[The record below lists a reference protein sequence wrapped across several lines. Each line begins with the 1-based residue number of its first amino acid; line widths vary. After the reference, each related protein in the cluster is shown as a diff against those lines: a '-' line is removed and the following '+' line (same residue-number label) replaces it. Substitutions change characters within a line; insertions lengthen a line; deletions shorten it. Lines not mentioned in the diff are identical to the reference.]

1 MSPPVRL
8 GVVGAGTIALRGIL
22 PHLAQPDVHDRVRVT
37 AVCDPVPG
45 RAERAAELFG
55 IPRAVLSYEELLA
68 DGEVDALSIASPIGL
83 HFEQGRQ
90 ALLAGKHVHFNKTM
104 AIRVEEA
111 DELIGLARERDL
123 RIVASPGEMLRP
135 HNQEIRRL
143 VAEGVIGTPCWAI
156 CGAAFGR
163 YHEEEPERAGT
174 DGGPPIDPSWY
185 FRRPGGGPLYDMTVY
200 ALHGLTGILGPARR
214 VTALSGV
221 RIRERQ
227 FAGKLIPTDADD
239 NTVMV
244 LDFGDN
250 LFAVVYGTAA
260 GGVAGNPGFSGTYFG
275 TEGTIAGLTLN
286 GEPLEYPGRDLA
298 RRAPAGD
305 LDPGGGGN
313 EWLLPHIH
321 GEHRQIPEQHVFEDI
336 MQLVDWVNDGTPSIV
351 TAEHARHVI
360 EIIDAAYR
368 SSESGRVQELHT
380 TFAPTRV

>member
-1 MSPPVRL
+1 VSPHVRL

-22 PHLAQPDVHDRVRVT
+22 PHLAQPDVHDRVRLT
-37 AVCDPVPG
+37 AVCDPVAG
-45 RAERAAELFG
+45 RAERAAKLFE
-55 IPRAVLSYEELLA
+55 IPHATLSYDELLA
-68 DGEVDALSIASPIGL
+68 DGEVDAVSIASPIGL

-104 AIRVEEA
+104 SIRVDEA
-111 DELIGLARERDL
+111 TELIELARERDL

-135 HNQEIRRL
+135 HNREIRRL
-143 VAEGVIGTPCWAI
+143 IAEGVLGTLCWAI

-163 YHEEEPERAGT
+163 YHEEEPERAGA
-174 DGGPPIDPSWY
+174 DGAPAIDPSWY

-227 FAGKLIPTDADD
+227 FAGRLVPTDADD
-239 NTVMV
+239 NSVLL

-260 GGVAGNPGFSGTYFG
+260 GSVAGNLGFSATYFG
-275 TEGTIAGLTLN
+275 TEGTIEGLTLN

-298 RRAPAGD
+298 RQAPAGD
-305 LDPGGGGN
+305 LNPGAGGN

-321 GEHRQIPEQHVFEDI
+321 GEHRNIPEQHVFEDI
-336 MQLVDWVNDGTPSIV
+336 MQLVDWVNDDTPSIV

-368 SSESGRVQELHT
+368 SSESGRVQELQT
-380 TFAPTRV
+380 TLETP